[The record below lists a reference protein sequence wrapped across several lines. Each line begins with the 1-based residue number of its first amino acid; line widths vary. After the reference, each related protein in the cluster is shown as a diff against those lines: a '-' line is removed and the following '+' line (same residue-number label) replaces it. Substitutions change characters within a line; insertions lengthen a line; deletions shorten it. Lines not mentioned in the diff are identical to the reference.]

1 MDFVKWLETQWHAVA
16 AAPVPY
22 IALAVIVWVAAVKL
36 TRMRL
41 GDEAAAAKERA
52 ELYKQKIADLE
63 RDKTQL
69 LTQLGEHGEDIAK
82 IKADLDARPRI
93 YVQPEEPADAR
104 DGDIWLK

>member
-1 MDFVKWLETQWHAVA
+1 MEFVKWLEAQWQAVV

-22 IALAVIVWVAAVKL
+22 IALASIVWVSAAKL

-41 GDEAAAAKERA
+41 GDEAAAARERA
-52 ELYKQKIADLE
+52 ELYKQKITDLE
-63 RDKTQL
+63 RDKSQL

-93 YVQPEEPADAR
+93 YVQEKEPTDMR
-104 DGDIWLK
+104 DGDIWIN